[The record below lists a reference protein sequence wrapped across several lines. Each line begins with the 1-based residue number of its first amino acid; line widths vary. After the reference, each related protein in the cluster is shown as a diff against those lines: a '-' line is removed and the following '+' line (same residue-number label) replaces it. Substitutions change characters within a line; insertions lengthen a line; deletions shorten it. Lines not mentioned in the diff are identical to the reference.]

1 MIRRFCVA
9 PMMDRTDRHERYF
22 LRTLSKEMLLYTEMI
37 HANAIIHGNKDN
49 LLNYHA
55 SEHPLAIQLGGSN
68 ADDLLEAS
76 LIAEGKGFD
85 EINLNVGC
93 PSPRVQ
99 NGSFGAVL
107 MKQPCLVRD
116 CLKLLVENTNIPVTV
131 KCRIG
136 VDEMDE
142 DKDLDNFV
150 TTVKDSGCKTFIIH
164 ARKAWLKGLSPK
176 DNREIPPLNYERVY
190 RLKDSFPD
198 LEIIIN
204 GGIETTIDA
213 LEHLKFVD
221 GVMVGRSAYDDPYP
235 LVNVDKEI
243 YSRSKQIP
251 TRAEVLEGLIPYMEN
266 EIKDGNKLGYVTKHL
281 MGLFK
286 NTKHAKKAR
295 YTLANI
301 DDDNYPIEKF
311 KFLINE
317 AKELC

>member
-1 MIRRFCVA
+1 MSHRFCVA

-37 HANAIIHGNKDN
+37 QANAVIHGNKDN
-49 LLNYHA
+49 LLKYHA

-76 LIAEGKGFD
+76 LIAEGQGFD

-99 NGSFGAVL
+99 SGSFGAIL
-107 MKQPCLVRD
+107 MKQPYLVRD

-150 TTVKDSGCKTFIIH
+150 TIVKDSGCKTFIIH

-204 GGIETTIDA
+204 GGIETTNDA

-221 GVMVGRSAYDDPYP
+221 GVMVGRSAYDNPYP

-243 YSRSKQIP
+243 YSRSKLIP
-251 TRAEVLEGLIPYMEN
+251 TRAEVLEGLVPYMEN
-266 EIKDGNKLGYVTKHL
+266 EIKNGNKLGYLTKHL

-301 DDDNYPIEKF
+301 DDDIYPMEKL
-311 KFLINE
+311 KLLINE
-317 AKELC
+317 TKELC

>member
-1 MIRRFCVA
+1 MIHRFCIA

-37 HANAIIHGNKDN
+37 HANAVIHGNKDN
-49 LLNYHA
+49 LLKYHA

-99 NGSFGAVL
+99 SGSFGAVL

-136 VDEMDE
+136 VDKMDE

-204 GGIETTIDA
+204 GGIETTNDA

-221 GVMVGRSAYDDPYP
+221 GVMVGRSAYDNPYP

-243 YSRSKQIP
+243 YSRSKLIP
-251 TRAEVLEGLIPYMEN
+251 TRAEVLEGLVPYMEN
-266 EIKDGNKLGYVTKHL
+266 EIKNGNKLGYLTKHL

-301 DDDNYPIEKF
+301 DDDIYPMEKL
-311 KFLINE
+311 KLLINE
-317 AKELC
+317 TKELC

>member
-1 MIRRFCVA
+1 MHQNI
-9 PMMDRTDRHERYF
+9 
-22 LRTLSKEMLLYTEMI
+22 
-37 HANAIIHGNKDN
+37 
-49 LLNYHA
+49 
-55 SEHPLAIQLGGSN
+55 PLAIQLGGSN

-76 LIAEGKGFD
+76 LIAEEKGFD

-99 NGSFGAVL
+99 SGSFGAVL
-107 MKQPCLVRD
+107 MKQPYLVRD

-150 TTVKDSGCKTFIIH
+150 TIVKDSGCKTFIIH

-204 GGIETTIDA
+204 GGIETTNDA

-221 GVMVGRSAYDDPYP
+221 GVMVGRSAYDNPYP
-235 LVNVDKEI
+235 LVNVDKEN
-243 YSRSKQIP
+243 YSRSKLIP
-251 TRAEVLEGLIPYMEN
+251 TRAEVLEGLVPYMEN
-266 EIKDGNKLGYVTKHL
+266 EIKNGNKLGYLTKHL

-301 DDDNYPIEKF
+301 DDDIYPMEKL

-317 AKELC
+317 TKELC